1 MLLETDLERTVTS
14 RYRRQIVAPN
24 SHLQSAAPTATPFS
38 RQTRNAMTKTV
49 SLEVITEISGPTSDL
64 IEQSLSN
71 LIERIEELICGT
83 VTVTNEE

>member
-1 MLLETDLERTVTS
+1 
-14 RYRRQIVAPN
+14 
-24 SHLQSAAPTATPFS
+24 
-38 RQTRNAMTKTV
+38 MTKTV